1 VRRTSI
7 LIAALLG
14 LSACSTP
21 QVNGTSALA
30 GKQLEDAIGLFG
42 PWDQSLP
49 LDGAPTYI
57 WRRHAVQ
64 NGVDYYCE
72 MRVELGFRHTVGR
85 ASMRGY
91 PVACELFDIHHQSR
105 NK

>member
-1 VRRTSI
+1 MRRTSI